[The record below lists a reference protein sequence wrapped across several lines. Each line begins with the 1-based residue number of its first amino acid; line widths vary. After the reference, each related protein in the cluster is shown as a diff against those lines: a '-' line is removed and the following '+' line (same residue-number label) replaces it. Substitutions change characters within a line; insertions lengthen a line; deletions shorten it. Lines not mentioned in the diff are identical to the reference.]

1 MKAKTPLLLS
11 LLIGIFISGYSKDKR
26 PLENKR
32 YRYKELVRRG
42 YTNVQPYKGR
52 IFISFKKYLEIN
64 KL

>member
-1 MKAKTPLLLS
+1 MKSKTFLLLA

-32 YRYKELVRRG
+32 YRYKELKRRG
-42 YTNVQPYKGR
+42 YNVPKYKGR
-52 IFISFKKYLEIN
+52 IAITFKKYLEIN